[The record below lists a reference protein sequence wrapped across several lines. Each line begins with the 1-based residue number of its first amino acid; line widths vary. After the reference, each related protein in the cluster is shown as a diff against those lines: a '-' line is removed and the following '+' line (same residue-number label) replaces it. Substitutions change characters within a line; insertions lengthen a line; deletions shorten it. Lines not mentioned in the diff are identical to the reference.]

1 MPKLEMYCCG
11 DLSHMG
17 DTRSNVIGT
26 LGYIGACTR
35 GALCGGDCFRSILEF
50 QDLSTWHDLGQE
62 VVYGTTSLVFGD
74 WALIGNYPHL
84 QLSPL

>member
-1 MPKLEMYCCG
+1 MPKLGMYCVG
-11 DLSHMG
+11 ILVTWVTQDPMG
-17 DTRSNVIGT
+17 FGTR
-26 LGYIGACTR
+26 GYIGTCIH

-50 QDLSTWHDLGQE
+50 QDLSTWHDVGQE

-74 WALIGNYPHL
+74 WALIGNDPHL